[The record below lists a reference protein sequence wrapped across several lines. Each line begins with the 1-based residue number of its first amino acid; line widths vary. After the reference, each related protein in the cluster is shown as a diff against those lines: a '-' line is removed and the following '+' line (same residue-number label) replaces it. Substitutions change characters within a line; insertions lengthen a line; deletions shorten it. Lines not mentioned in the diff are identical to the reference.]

1 MAARIFVSILK
12 MSPKFKKAVWK
23 RIYQFLSAKYQT
35 EDWTF
40 MNYGFQSL
48 DGLKKIELKEEDE
61 YNRFFI
67 QLYHL
72 VASATKLQ
80 NKKALEVGSG
90 RGGGADYV
98 ERYFQPSK
106 MFGMDYSRNAI
117 EFCNKVFKDSKVE
130 YKLGDAENIPFE
142 NESLDVVI
150 NVESSHCYG
159 NVPAFFAEVKRVL
172 KSGGYFSFADFR
184 DKEPFEDL
192 KKELANSGL
201 EIMKSTDIS
210 KEVLRALDDFN
221 EVKMKRFGKIFGSWL
236 KKPLSEFA
244 GVKGSTM
251 HQDLSSGYTVYY
263 HYLLRKN

>member
-1 MAARIFVSILK
+1 MPARVFVSILNI
-12 MSPKFKKAVWK
+12 SPRFKKAVWK
-23 RIYQFLSAKYQT
+23 RVYQFLAAKYKT

-48 DGLKKIELKEEDE
+48 NESKNIELKKEDE
-61 YNRFFI
+61 INRFFI
-67 QLYHL
+67 QLYHF
-72 VASATKLQ
+72 VASKVELK
-80 NKKALEVGSG
+80 NKRVLEVGSG

-106 MFGMDYSRNAI
+106 MFGVDYSRNAI
-117 EFCNKVFKDSKVE
+117 EFCNRVFKDSRVD
-130 YKLGDAENIPFE
+130 YRLGDAENLPFE

-150 NVESSHCYG
+150 NVESSHCYA
-159 NVPAFFAEVKRVL
+159 NVSAFFAEVNRVL

-184 DKEPFEDL
+184 DKDPFEDL
-192 KKELANSGL
+192 KKDLANSGL
-201 EIMKSTDIS
+201 EIVKSTNIS

-221 EVKMKRFGKIFGSWL
+221 QEKMKRFGKMFGSWL

-244 GVKGSTM
+244 GMKGSSIYE
-251 HQDLSSGYTVYY
+251 DLSNGNTVYY